1 LKGPKYAK
9 KLGEDLDERKLDQMR
24 EDQITQLY
32 ELYLAAKQNHT
43 EGKEDEKMS

>member
-9 KLGEDLDERKLDQMR
+9 KLGENLDNGRFDQMR

-32 ELYLAAKQNHT
+32 ELFLAAK
-43 EGKEDEKMS
+43 EYRKEDKDDKIS